1 MITPR
6 GGKSMTQ
13 SRVLSPEW
21 PERHK
26 ASEEK
31 WQNIVDR
38 VKGRVPFKGLFGWGD
53 LVVIDRCGYC
63 EEFKDED
70 YVTQYCSECP
80 LYIDKY
86 CRGEN
91 TKNFPKTIFWQF
103 VYKMW
108 DRDFTD
114 ALELAEQML
123 QRIKQDKPAV

>member
-1 MITPR
+1 
-6 GGKSMTQ
+6 MTTHTF
-13 SRVLSPEW
+13 SKEW

-31 WQNIVDR
+31 WQSIVDR
-38 VKGRVPFKGLFGWGD
+38 VKSRVPFTNLFGWSNFA
-53 LVVIDRCGYC
+53 VTRSCGYC
-63 EEFKDED
+63 EEFKNED
-70 YVTQYCSECP
+70 SVTQYCCSECP

-91 TKNFPKTIFWQF
+91 TKNSPKTIFWQF

-108 DRDFTD
+108 DKDFTD

-123 QRIKQDKPAV
+123 QRIKQDKPTV